1 MNTLYLFR
9 LHGII
14 LKDSSIIKG
23 DGPRFGGLLDASCG
37 GVFLC
42 FPLNSLLTIYLWVC
56 LHLYMEAF
64 GLVYLCGLFFLK
76 NSMTQS
82 VITLFSSDNPQNPL
96 GTQ

>member
-1 MNTLYLFR
+1 MSTLYLFPFY
-9 LHGII
+9 GIF

-23 DGPRFGGLLDASCG
+23 DGLRFGGLVGAGCG
-37 GVFLC
+37 VCLC
-42 FPLNSLLTIYLWVC
+42 FLLNSLLTVYLWIC

-64 GLVYLCGLFFLK
+64 RLVYLCGLFFLK

-82 VITLFSSDNPQNPL
+82 VIILFSSDSPQNPL